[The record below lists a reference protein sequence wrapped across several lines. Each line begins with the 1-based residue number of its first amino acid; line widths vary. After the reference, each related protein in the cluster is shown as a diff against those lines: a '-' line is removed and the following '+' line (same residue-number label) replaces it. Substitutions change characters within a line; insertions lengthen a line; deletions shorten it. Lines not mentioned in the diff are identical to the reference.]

1 MSEDKNL
8 TGELVKQT
16 KGVLEKAYDDLAHP
30 TAKSIGNTLSLI
42 PRTVGVW
49 LGKWEKWVINGE
61 ESIRLTTQAV
71 AEGAS
76 KIPPEKLTEPE
87 PYVVVPAI
95 QQLSYCYDS
104 EELRQLYAN
113 LLVSSMNS
121 DTKWKVHPSFS
132 AIIQQLTPDEVK
144 LLSYLDSESSKSIAI
159 VNIDVMI
166 TGSRNGVLTPLKWFS
181 HIYGQIMDVP
191 DNYLVYIDNLMRL
204 NLCDVPGTFLLDDK
218 RYSEI
223 FQSKAYVSSPYSS
236 IVRQGSI
243 KVSNE
248 DSQLKGTVKKLS
260 LDLTNF
266 GKEFCEICVR
276 RQ

>member
-1 MSEDKNL
+1 MSEEKDL

-30 TAKSIGNTLSLI
+30 TAKSIGNTLSLV
-42 PRTVGVW
+42 PRTIGVW
-49 LGKWEKWVINGE
+49 LGKWEKWIINGE
-61 ESIRLTTQAV
+61 ESIRLTVQAV

-104 EELRQLYAN
+104 EELRKLYAN

-132 AIIQQLTPDEVK
+132 SIIQQLNPDEVK
-144 LLSYLDSESSKSIAI
+144 LLTHLNSEASKSIAI
-159 VNIDVMI
+159 ISVELEI
-166 TGSRNGVLTPLKWFS
+166 TGSRRGVVTPLKWFS
-181 HIYGQIMDVP
+181 HIYGQIMDIP

-218 RYSEI
+218 RYSQI
-223 FQSKAYVSSPYSS
+223 LQSESYVSNPYST
-236 IVRQGSI
+236 IVKQGST
-243 KVSNE
+243 KVTNE
-248 DSQLKGTVKKLS
+248 DAQVKGIVKKLS
-260 LDLTNF
+260 LDLTDF
-266 GKEFCEICVR
+266 GKEFCEICIR
-276 RQ
+276 R

>member
-1 MSEDKNL
+1 MSEEKDL

-30 TAKSIGNTLSLI
+30 TAKSIGNTLSLV
-42 PRTVGVW
+42 PRTIGVW
-49 LGKWEKWVINGE
+49 LGKWEKWIINGE
-61 ESIRLTTQAV
+61 ESIRLTAQAV

-104 EELRQLYAN
+104 EELRKLYAN

-132 AIIQQLTPDEVK
+132 SIIQQLNPDEVK
-144 LLSYLDSESSKSIAI
+144 LLTHLNSEASKSIAI
-159 VNIDVMI
+159 ISVELEI
-166 TGSRNGVLTPLKWFS
+166 TGSRRGVVTPLKWFS
-181 HIYGQIMDVP
+181 HIYGQIMDIP

-218 RYSEI
+218 RYSQI
-223 FQSKAYVSSPYSS
+223 LQSESYVSNPYST
-236 IVRQGSI
+236 IVKQGST
-243 KVSNE
+243 KVTNE
-248 DSQLKGTVKKLS
+248 DAQVKGIVKKLS
-260 LDLTNF
+260 LDLTDF
-266 GKEFCEICVR
+266 GKEFCEICIR
-276 RQ
+276 R

>member
-1 MSEDKNL
+1 MPEEKDL
-8 TGELVKQT
+8 TGELVKRT

-30 TAKSIGNTLSLI
+30 TAKSIGNTLSLV
-42 PRTVGVW
+42 PRTIGVW
-49 LGKWEKWVINGE
+49 LGKWEKWIINGE
-61 ESIRLTTQAV
+61 ESIRLTAQAV

-104 EELRQLYAN
+104 EELRKLYAN

-132 AIIQQLTPDEVK
+132 SIIQQLNPDEVK
-144 LLSYLDSESSKSIAI
+144 LLTHLNLEASKSIAI
-159 VNIDVMI
+159 ISVELEI
-166 TGSRNGVLTPLKWFS
+166 TGSRRGVVTPLKWFS
-181 HIYGQIMDVP
+181 HIYGQIMDIP

-218 RYSEI
+218 RYSQI
-223 FQSKAYVSSPYSS
+223 LQSESYVSNPYST
-236 IVRQGSI
+236 IVKQGST
-243 KVSNE
+243 KVTNE
-248 DSQLKGTVKKLS
+248 DAQVKGIVKKLS
-260 LDLTNF
+260 LDLTDL
-266 GKEFCEICVR
+266 GKEFCEVCIR
-276 RQ
+276 R

>member
-1 MSEDKNL
+1 MPEEKNL

-30 TAKSIGNTLSLI
+30 TAKSVGNTLSLV
-42 PRTVGVW
+42 PRTIGVW
-49 LGKWEKWVINGE
+49 LGKWEKWIINGE
-61 ESIRLTTQAV
+61 ESIRLTAQAV
-71 AEGAS
+71 SEGAS

-132 AIIQQLTPDEVK
+132 SIIQQLNPDEVK
-144 LLSYLDSESSKSIAI
+144 LLTYLNSEASKSIAI
-159 VNIDVMI
+159 ISIELTI
-166 TGSRNGVLTPLKWFS
+166 TGDTNGVVTPLKWFS
-181 HIYGQIMDVP
+181 HIYGQIMDIP

-218 RYSEI
+218 RYSQI
-223 FQSKAYVSSPYSS
+223 LQSESYVSNPYST

-243 KVSNE
+243 KVTNE
-248 DSQLKGTVKKLS
+248 DAQVKGTVKKLS
-260 LDLTNF
+260 LDLTDF
-266 GKEFCEICVR
+266 GKEFCEICIR
-276 RQ
+276 R

>member
-61 ESIRLTTQAV
+61 ESIRLTAQAV

-95 QQLSYCYDS
+95 QQLIFGKKGQRGTEPKLISY
-104 EELRQLYAN
+104 
-113 LLVSSMNS
+113 
-121 DTKWKVHPSFS
+121 
-132 AIIQQLTPDEVK
+132 IQ
-144 LLSYLDSESSKSIAI
+144 
-159 VNIDVMI
+159 
-166 TGSRNGVLTPLKWFS
+166 
-181 HIYGQIMDVP
+181 
-191 DNYLVYIDNLMRL
+191 
-204 NLCDVPGTFLLDDK
+204 
-218 RYSEI
+218 
-223 FQSKAYVSSPYSS
+223 
-236 IVRQGSI
+236 
-243 KVSNE
+243 
-248 DSQLKGTVKKLS
+248 LS
-260 LDLTNF
+260 L
-266 GKEFCEICVR
+266 
-276 RQ
+276 